1 MSLTV
6 DKAARSSHAE
16 FLEAGIALIAKRG
29 IDNITVAD
37 ISKASGLTRATF
49 YSYFGDLD
57 GLYAEI
63 WMLYGR
69 LWLESM
75 AKDTI
80 PAKSKADQMRCL
92 AVLEVFIASKRKPS
106 VIEVVT
112 PTVTNWWNESV
123 SNNKADQAKL
133 AWIVAANIGIAISK
147 HLAPSIAQVS
157 EIISLLRQ
165 MPSDESVLE
174 SMGFAPASKSAPLQ
188 AVLGSPE
195 TKELTDEERIKTST
209 IEVVASAGVADASM
223 TRIARNLQVTT
234 GSVYPKFRNVGE
246 IIGEAFSW
254 GQKTIVE
261 ENTAAYASTNSN
273 PDSYAAIIVG
283 ANAPSRKLWRD
294 FRLEMYLASRVKE
307 SLTKSMLPGLEEADT
322 LLASF
327 ARKNRLP
334 ERHIDQIVGLMHAL
348 GLGFPALQN
357 AGIDVQAIE
366 HRMATRYLV
375 SVMNI
380 LKSSGV
386 AASAFQHSIA
396 QDAIMSSTGNRLKTS
411 RATASA

>member
-80 PAKSKADQMRCL
+80 PAKSEAEQMRWL
-92 AVLEVFIASKRKPS
+92 AVLEIFIASKRKPS

-112 PTVTNWWNESV
+112 PTANNWWNESV
-123 SNNKADQAKL
+123 SSNKAEQAKL
-133 AWIVAANIGIAISK
+133 AWIVAGNIGIAISR
-147 HLAPSIAQVS
+147 HLSPSITQVN

-174 SMGFAPASKSAPLQ
+174 AMGFAPALKTAPIQ

-195 TKELTDEERIKTST
+195 TRELTDEERIKTST

-234 GSVYPKFRNVGE
+234 GSVYPRFKNVGE

-294 FRLEMYLASRVKE
+294 FRLEMYLASRVKD

-327 ARKNRLP
+327 ARRNGLP

-366 HRMATRYLV
+366 HRMTTRYLV

-386 AASAFQHSIA
+386 AASEFDHRIA
-396 QDAIMSSTGNRLKTS
+396 ARNILPFSGNGSK
-411 RATASA
+411 ATASAGR

>member
-1 MSLTV
+1 MTIAV
-6 DKAARSSHAE
+6 DRAARNSHSE
-16 FLEAGIALIAKRG
+16 LLDAGISLIAKRG

-37 ISKASGLTRATF
+37 ISKASGFTRATF

-69 LWLESM
+69 LWLESL
-75 AKDTI
+75 AKDDL
-80 PAKSKADQMRCL
+80 PYKSEADQLRCF
-92 AVLEVFIASKRKPS
+92 AVLEIFIASKRKPA
-106 VIEVVT
+106 VLEVVT
-112 PTVTNWWNESV
+112 PTVSNWWNDSV
-123 SNNKADQAKL
+123 SENKADQARL
-133 AWIVAANIGIAISK
+133 AWIVAGNIGIAISK
-147 HLAPSIAQVS
+147 HLAPSITNVS

-165 MPSDESVLE
+165 MPSDPAVLE
-174 SMGFAPASKSAPLQ
+174 AMGLAPTPKTTPLQ
-188 AVLGSPE
+188 AVLRSLEVPE
-195 TKELTDEERIKTST
+195 QTDEERIKTST

-234 GSVYPKFRNVGE
+234 GSVYPRYKNVSE
-246 IIGEAFSW
+246 IIGEAFNW
-254 GQKTIVE
+254 GQKAIVE
-261 ENTAAYASTNSN
+261 ENTAAYATTSSN

-283 ANAPSRKLWRD
+283 ANAESRKVWRD

-307 SLTKSMLPGLEEADT
+307 SLSKALLPGLNEADA
-322 LLASF
+322 LLANF
-327 ARKNRLP
+327 ARKNGLP

-357 AGIDVQAIE
+357 AGLDILALE
-366 HRMATRYLV
+366 HRIPTRYMV
-375 SVMNI
+375 SVMTI

-396 QDAIMSSTGNRLKTS
+396 ERVVLSMAGNR
-411 RATASA
+411 REDVVA